1 MQNDKVQAEAESHG
15 AKQEWV
21 DPWGHNQQR
30 LVFRQGID
38 GVAHL
43 NGDQDGKSES
53 HGFGSLENV
62 AAQTLEFFGFGGALE
77 EMAELGVVHLGSGG
91 VVQEP
96 VGSSTDGGETN
107 INTNGHVT
115 EKQPGGDQS
124 LFRGPK
130 MIKIKNQKNVQIVNK
145 DTWKLFV
152 MIKSAAIMD
161 FFL

>member
-21 DPWGHNQQR
+21 DPWRHNQQR

-77 EMAELGVVHLGSGG
+77 EMAELVVVHLGSGG

-130 MIKIKNQKNVQIVNK
+130 MIKIKKCTNCK
-145 DTWKLFV
+145 
-152 MIKSAAIMD
+152 
-161 FFL
+161 

>member
-1 MQNDKVQAEAESHG
+1 MGRRDIPALLIERSIKIKRRESKKKKKNGGQEFNVQNDKVQAEAESHG
-15 AKQEWV
+15 AKQKWV

-62 AAQTLEFFGFGGALE
+62 AAQTLEFFGFSGALE
-77 EMAELGVVHLGSGG
+77 EMAELVVVHLGSGG

-107 INTNGHVT
+107 INT
-115 EKQPGGDQS
+115 P
-124 LFRGPK
+124 
-130 MIKIKNQKNVQIVNK
+130 M
-145 DTWKLFV
+145 
-152 MIKSAAIMD
+152 
-161 FFL
+161 